1 MIAVAL
7 AVLVAGCGG
16 GDDQQSSVPETG
28 TTNGATGGT
37 TGAGSAKRSGQKG
50 ATTGKAGGDLS
61 RYAFP
66 GGARSGNGGSG
77 GSRSGDGVSG
87 GGRSGDGR
95 SGGGGS
101 GDGVSGGGS
110 GGGRSGSG
118 GGTGTGTGQS
128 GGDRTGSYQRPGSR
142 SLASKD
148 VEQASVDITRYC
160 LNVFAYRN
168 KYRKGPPTQQEM
180 AKKDDAVRALVEVT
194 QERPGLKLDDGTKI
208 QDRLTQVIAVL
219 KRSECDQDAA
229 KELER
234 TLATY
239 PEP

>member
-7 AVLVAGCGG
+7 AVLVGCGG
-16 GDDQQSSVPETG
+16 GDNQQSSVPENG
-28 TTNGATGGT
+28 TTNGATGST
-37 TGAGSAKRSGQKG
+37 TGAGSAKRSGEKG
-50 ATTGKAGGDLS
+50 GTTGKAGDDLS

-77 GSRSGDGVSG
+77 GSRSGDGIS
-87 GGRSGDGR
+87 
-95 SGGGGS
+95 
-101 GDGVSGGGS
+101 GGS

-118 GGTGTGTGQS
+118 GGTGTGQS

-142 SLASKD
+142 SLAGRD

-180 AKKDDAVRALVEVT
+180 AKKDDAVRTLVEVT
-194 QERPGLKLDDGTKI
+194 QERPGLKLDDGTKV